1 MAGITSGALGTQ
13 MTSSLGAG
21 GLGWLVGAAQP
32 PSSVRATIHVA
43 RTRRRR
49 IGSVL
54 SQVAAAMSTRAPVAG
69 DVPSNAGGP
78 MSRIDPVWATAAEL
92 SRAFAERTLSPVDAV
107 DALLDRIRK
116 RDASLHAYI
125 AVYEADA
132 RLAAEAADKAIR
144 AGHRVGP
151 LHGVP
156 IALKD
161 LVDMQGRVTTGGSKV
176 WHDRVSTVTAT
187 LAERLIAAGM
197 IVLGKTHTVEFAMGS
212 FGTNTHLG
220 TPRNPWDPAVHRTPG
235 GSSSGSGVAVAAGLA
250 PVAIGTDTGGSVRLP
265 AAWCGV
271 VGLKVTAGRISTY
284 GILPLST
291 TLDTPGPL
299 ARSVEDAALI
309 FRVLNGPDPRDPQTL
324 AWAPLDPLPELRRG
338 VAGLR
343 LAVMPDVERAGV
355 AADVLAAYDTSVET
369 LAGLGARIV
378 RPALPHRFGDYA
390 AATGRIIGAE
400 GYRFVGHLVDDM
412 SLPVDPHIRPRIQ
425 LGRNVSARDYLMTLA
440 ERDERRREFAAALA
454 DADALLT
461 PTTQTVALPIDQVDQ
476 SSTAAHFTRAGNYLG
491 LCGLAVPNGF
501 TAAGL
506 PTSLQILAHA
516 GQEGTALRIGWA
528 YEQATDWKTR
538 RPPGS

>member
-1 MAGITSGALGTQ
+1 
-13 MTSSLGAG
+13 
-21 GLGWLVGAAQP
+21 
-32 PSSVRATIHVA
+32 
-43 RTRRRR
+43 
-49 IGSVL
+49 
-54 SQVAAAMSTRAPVAG
+54 
-69 DVPSNAGGP
+69 
-78 MSRIDPVWATAAEL
+78 MSRIDPVWASVAEL
-92 SRAFAERTLSPVDAV
+92 SRAFGERTLSPVDV
-107 DALLDRIRK
+107 VEALLERIRK
-116 RDASLHAYI
+116 RDPGLHAFI
-125 AVYEADA
+125 AVYDADA

-144 AGHRVGP
+144 AGHRIGP

-161 LVDMQGRVTTGGSKV
+161 LVDLQGRVTTGGSRV
-176 WHDRVSTVTAT
+176 WKDRVSPVTAT

-197 IVLGKTHTVEFAMGS
+197 IVIGKTHTVEFAMGS

-284 GILPLST
+284 GVLPLST

-309 FRVLNGPDPRDPQTL
+309 FRALNGPDPRDPQTL
-324 AWAPLDPLPELRRG
+324 AWAPADPVPALRRG
-338 VAGLR
+338 VAGLQ
-343 LAVMPDVERAGV
+343 LAVMPDAERAGV
-355 AADVLAAYDTSVET
+355 TDEVLAAYDASVDA
-369 LAGLGARIV
+369 LVKLGARIV
-378 RPALPHRFGDYA
+378 RPALPHRFSDYA

-412 SLPVDPHIRPRIQ
+412 SLPVDPHVRPRIQ
-425 LGRNVSARDYLMTLA
+425 LGRDISARDYLMTLA
-440 ERDERRREFAAALA
+440 ERDERAREFAAALA

-461 PTTQTVALPIDQVDQ
+461 PTTQTAALPIDQVDQ
-476 SSTAAHFTRAGNYLG
+476 SGTAAYFTRAGNYLG

-501 TAAGL
+501 TATGL
-506 PTSLQILAHA
+506 PTSLQILCHP
-516 GQEGTALRIGWA
+516 GDESTALRIGWA
-528 YEQATDWKTR
+528 YEQATAWKAR
-538 RPPGS
+538 RPPEA

>member
-1 MAGITSGALGTQ
+1 
-13 MTSSLGAG
+13 MT
-21 GLGWLVGAAQP
+21 
-32 PSSVRATIHVA
+32 
-43 RTRRRR
+43 
-49 IGSVL
+49 
-54 SQVAAAMSTRAPVAG
+54 
-69 DVPSNAGGP
+69 
-78 MSRIDPVWATAAEL
+78 RIDPVWATVAEL
-92 SRAFAERTLSPVDAV
+92 SRAFGARTLSPVDALE
-107 DALLDRIRK
+107 ALLERIRR
-116 RDASLHAYI
+116 RDPALHAYI

-132 RLAAEAADKAIR
+132 RLAAEAADRAIR

-161 LVDMQGRVTTGGSKV
+161 LVDLEGRVTTGGSKV
-176 WHDRVSTVTAT
+176 WVERVSPVTAT

-220 TPRNPWDPAVHRTPG
+220 TPWNPWDLAVHRTPG

-265 AAWCGV
+265 AAWCGI

-284 GILPLST
+284 GVLPLSS

-309 FRVLNGPDPRDPQTL
+309 FRVLNGPDPRDPPTL
-324 AWAPLDPLPELRRG
+324 RWAPLDPLPALRRG
-338 VAGLR
+338 VGGLR
-343 LAVMPDVERAGV
+343 LAVLPDAERAGV
-355 AADVLAAYDTSVET
+355 DAEVLAAYDAALTT

-378 RPALPHRFGDYA
+378 RPALPHRLSDYA

-412 SLPVDPHIRPRIQ
+412 SLPIDPHIRPRIQ
-425 LGRNVSARDYLMTLA
+425 LGRGVSARDYLLTLA
-440 ERDERRREFAAALA
+440 GREEHQRAFAAALA

-461 PTTQTVALPIDQVDQ
+461 PTTQTAAIPLAAIDQ
-476 SSTAAHFTRAGNYLG
+476 SGTAAHFTRAGNYLG
-491 LCGLAVPNGF
+491 LCGLAVPDGF
-501 TAAGL
+501 TADGL
-506 PTSLQILAHA
+506 PTSLQILCHA
-516 GQEGTALRIGWA
+516 GEEGTALRIGWA
-528 YEQATDWKTR
+528 YEQASEWKER
-538 RPPGS
+538 KPGELAG